1 MKIFYYLKKKEV
13 LMLDLKFYSEI
24 TSNYAKNMFKSVSY
38 SADRYYGEKYEVL
51 RCLELKFKIA
61 KIYYSKSLENFII
74 MFETKRD
81 EKDVYLTLAELK
93 NGYNNL
99 ELDLNINYENI
110 LTQFTLKIDYS
121 KKLLTV

>member
-1 MKIFYYLKKKEV
+1 
-13 LMLDLKFYSEI
+13 MLDLKFYSEI